1 MTLSDPGRLA
11 LLTYYLD
18 RDAYRKVLGST
29 PCNAYKATPHTVL
42 GPFWLS
48 RSCQL
53 GISPP
58 KLENKADFH
67 EDAQK
72 RCEWYNPK
80 NTTNPTCVEYWEAVL
95 WAADYRDYVGARVA
109 VNKNIDYIGS

>member
-1 MTLSDPGRLA
+1 MQGIQSNATYRLRAILAVSVLLSGCA
-11 LLTYYLD
+11 
-18 RDAYRKVLGST
+18 G
-29 PCNAYKATPHTVL
+29 PHFDIT
-42 GPFWLS
+42 
-48 RSCQL
+48 RQL

-80 NTTNPTCVEYWEAVL
+80 NTTDPPAW
-95 WAADYRDYVGARVA
+95 
-109 VNKNIDYIGS
+109 NIGKRFCGLLTIATT